1 VVKANKPSMD
11 DIILYPSKIKTFLVA
26 IGALMFVL
34 LGFFLSSL
42 ANSGYYPSWFMYAV
56 AFSSISFF
64 GLCFVYAV
72 SRLLFPRPS
81 VIISR
86 DGIFDNASALG
97 AGMLKWEEIAEIAP
111 YKIGGYPALVIFPVD
126 EEAVIARQSLIKRL
140 ILKISKC
147 WTEATFS
154 IPQIGLTV
162 SVDELLRMIEE
173 RRR

>member
-1 VVKANKPSMD
+1 MD
-11 DIILYPSKIKTFLVA
+11 DIILYPSKVKTFLVA
-26 IGALMFVL
+26 LGALMFVL
-34 LGFFLSSL
+34 LGLFLSSL
-42 ANSGYYPSWFMYAV
+42 ANLGYYPPWYMYAL

-72 SRLLFPRPS
+72 IRLLFPKPS

-126 EEAVIARQSLIKRL
+126 EEAIIARQPLIKRE
-140 ILKISKC
+140 ILKISKH

-162 SVDELLRMIEE
+162 SIDELLRMIEE